1 MKDALL
7 DNEQEQVESPSVI
20 PDDDTSSKEELGTT
34 EISEAAVPKLS
45 PEDIAL
51 GSKPPLKT
59 LLILSVGPFISQ
71 LTQAL
76 FGFVDTI
83 WIEKGTGTRGVT
95 AVSTYSN
102 FDTIGRAFGFFLN
115 VAASTKIS
123 ALFGAGRADEAPQV
137 VADLLRVGLIFS
149 VVVPSILIPCLKPA
163 ARWFG
168 ASEDIVN
175 YGWEYI
181 LPVILCAFIPILYLL
196 VCGCL
201 LAEGRTY
208 TFGALQLTTLLLN
221 ILFFDPLFLLPL
233 KLEMFGNALATI
245 LSEGLPMVT
254 IVVLYFLGKF
264 GVKPKARDLF
274 KKFSPHTGPALKVGL
289 SQLLYQ
295 LSLAVPGIVLRK
307 FLGLSCGGD
316 DELFL
321 DIVSAFNAQIRYY
334 QIVFCVTG
342 AVTMGLL
349 PCGSYAFG
357 AERWGR
363 YFRLLMHCSWICFSW
378 CFFTMIFTVGFP
390 RQLCMALAQDEGYLH
405 YGEQMVRNSNVV
417 AFLSPVALIIQAVMQ
432 SLQRGVRAS
441 IISFGTQL
449 FPLPV
454 FSIVLYYTDKSNPG
468 RLLYAYAIQQAIG
481 VLISVPLGIGPL
493 LDVYRRAK
501 KEQNEPPVEQMTV
514 KEIVEDP
521 SGQFIDTGK
530 DQELEDIRPN
540 ELAA

>member
-1 MKDALL
+1 MKEVLL
-7 DNEQEQVESPSVI
+7 DNELEGDVASPEE
-20 PDDDTSSKEELGTT
+20 PKEETGDSSGPMEL
-34 EISEAAVPKLS
+34 SEVGETAKLS

-83 WIEKGTGTRGVT
+83 WVEKGTGTRGVT

-137 VADLLRVGLIFS
+137 VADLLRVGLIFA
-149 VVVPSILIPCLKPA
+149 VVVPAILIPCLKPA
-163 ARWFG
+163 AKWFG
-168 ASEDIVN
+168 ASDDITN

-181 LPVILCAFIPILYLL
+181 FPVILCAFIPILYLL

-208 TFGALQLTTLLLN
+208 TFGALQLTTLALN

-233 KLEMFGNALATI
+233 KMEMFGNALATI

-274 KKFSPHTGPALKVGL
+274 RKFSPHTVPALKVGL

-321 DIVSAFNAQIRYY
+321 DVVTAFNAQIRYY

-357 AERWGR
+357 AERWDR
-363 YFRLLMHCSWICFSW
+363 YFRLLIHCSWICFSW
-378 CFFTMIFTVGFP
+378 CFFTMIFTVGVP
-390 RQLCMALAQDEGYLH
+390 RYICMALSQDEGYLI
-405 YGEQMVRNSNVV
+405 YAEQMVRNSNVV

-454 FSIVLYYTDKSNPG
+454 FSIVLYYTNKSDPG

-481 VLISVPLGIGPL
+481 VLVSVPLGIGPL
-493 LDVYRRAK
+493 LDVWKRAK
-501 KEQNEPPVEQMTV
+501 KEQQEPIVEQMTV
-514 KEIVEDP
+514 KEIAEDK

-530 DQELEDIRPN
+530 GTELEDIAPD
-540 ELAA
+540 A

>member
-1 MKDALL
+1 MKDVLL
-7 DNEQEQVESPSVI
+7 DNQQEQVESPSAI
-20 PDDDTSSKEELGTT
+20 RDDDTSKEELGTT
-34 EISEAAVPKLS
+34 EISEVAVPRLS

-83 WIEKGTGTRGVT
+83 WVEKGTGTRGVT

-264 GVKPKARDLF
+264 GVKPKARDLLR
-274 KKFSPHTGPALKVGL
+274 KFSPHTGPALKVGL

-316 DELFL
+316 DQLFL

-514 KEIVEDP
+514 KEIAEDP

-540 ELAA
+540 EPAA